1 MKPEFP
7 IIPANNPTLD
17 RRVLP
22 NVRALGRPADAKETA
37 IACLSAALLF
47 TSLAVLALVSD
58 R

>member
-1 MKPEFP
+1 MGPEPP
-7 IIPANNPTLD
+7 IIPANNLEHD

-37 IACLSAALLF
+37 IAYLSAALLF

>member
-1 MKPEFP
+1 MKPESP
-7 IIPANNPTLD
+7 IIPVNNPAPD

-47 TSLAVLALVSD
+47 TSLAVLALVGD